1 MMKKTLFATLTMAVF
16 VSATAYAASEASA
29 VTGGDFGGGTI
40 NFSGSVTEAPC
51 SIAPG
56 DDNQNIK
63 LGQVSQKLLKTAG
76 GTGSKIVPVTI
87 HLQSCDMT
95 ADAASKTYTK
105 AHVEFTGAGID
116 MTNAAKGYLLN
127 SGSAKNVSVQ
137 LTDLAGAGIN
147 MSTTTSPNGTKD
159 VDLTSGDG
167 NVLQFGAHMVNSGTD
182 AATPGSVIAIVTYKL
197 KYS

>member
-16 VSATAYAASEASA
+16 VSATAYAVDTPV

-87 HLQSCDMT
+87 HLQSCDIT
-95 ADAASKTYTK
+95 ADTTGKTYTK

-116 MTNAAKGYLLN
+116 TANAAKGYLLN

-137 LTDLAGAGIN
+137 LTDLAGAGMDI
-147 MSTTTSPNGTKD
+147 STNKGTKD
-159 VDLTSGDG
+159 IDLTSGDG
-167 NVLQFGAHMVNSGTD
+167 NVLQFGAHMVNSGTE
-182 AATPGSVIAIVTYKL
+182 ATTPGSVIAIVTYKL

>member
-1 MMKKTLFATLTMAVF
+1 MKKTLFATLTMAVF
-16 VSATAYAASEASA
+16 VSATAYAASETP
-29 VTGGDFGGGTI
+29 VTAGGDFGGGTI

-95 ADAASKTYTK
+95 ADAAGKTYTK

-116 MTNAAKGYLLN
+116 SSNAAKGYLLN
-127 SGSAKNVSVQ
+127 SGSAKNVAVQ
-137 LTDLAGAGIN
+137 LTDLAGAGMDISAN
-147 MSTTTSPNGTKD
+147 KGTKD

>member
-1 MMKKTLFATLTMAVF
+1 MKKTLFATLTMAVF
-16 VSATAYAASEASA
+16 VSATAYAASETP
-29 VTGGDFGGGTI
+29 VTAGGDFGGGTI

-95 ADAASKTYTK
+95 ADASGKTYTK
-105 AHVEFTGAGID
+105 AHVEFTGPGID
-116 MTNAAKGYLLN
+116 TSNETKGYLLN
-127 SGSAKNVSVQ
+127 SGSAANVAVQ
-137 LTDLAGAGIN
+137 LTDLAGAGMNI
-147 MSTTTSPNGTKD
+147 STGQGTKA

-167 NVLQFGAHMVNSGTD
+167 NVLQFGAHMVNSGAA